1 MFSRNI
7 TSDSNTISDFD
18 YKITLAGNPNVG
30 KSTIF
35 NQLTGLKQHT
45 GNWTGKTVECSSGS
59 YIYNDKKFKVTDLP
73 GTYSINAFSEEE
85 RLAKEFLMKEETDCI
100 VIVADSNILERN
112 LVLALQ
118 ILSFKSKA
126 VLCLNLSDEADKNGI
141 HIDVDELSLNL
152 GIPVVCTSAV
162 KRNSL
167 KQLKETV
174 FDVCSGKIK
183 CFRVN
188 RNFENINIFDEDNR
202 ENNTFALANLSKEIC
217 SKVISK
223 NKKSQV
229 VSRNRKLDKI
239 LTSKITGI
247 PIMLLLFGLLFWITA
262 VGANYPSEWL
272 SSLFALLKEN
282 LYTLFEYF
290 KMPEFFTG
298 LIIDGVYTTLTWVVS
313 VMLPPMA
320 IFFPLFSIIEDSGYL
335 PRIAFNLD
343 RFFSK
348 FGAHGK
354 QSLTM
359 AMGIGCNACGVTGC
373 RIIESPQEKKI
384 AFLTNNFMPC
394 NGRIPMLIALIIMF
408 FAGSGFGFFSS
419 VKVAVILLSIIVMC
433 VIMTLAVSKIL
444 SMTVAKGESSSFVL
458 ELPPYRKPQI
468 IKTIIRSILD
478 RTVFVLAR
486 AIAVAAPAGA
496 IIWLVANIYIG
507 DKSVLAY
514 CTEFF
519 DPFGRLIGVDGVIIM
534 AFILG
539 FPANETVIPIIIMSY
554 MSGGTL
560 VEYSSYEQLLNLFT
574 LNGWNVITAV
584 CTAILCVLH
593 YPCSTTCIT
602 IYKET
607 KSLKLTLL
615 SMAIPTLIGIVLCFI
630 TANAMR
636 IFI

>member
-85 RLAKEFLMKEETDCI
+85 RLAKEFLLKEETDCI

-272 SSLFALLKEN
+272 SSLFAVFKEN

-384 AFLTNNFMPC
+384 AILTNNFMPC

>member
-298 LIIDGVYTTLTWVVS
+298 LIIDGIYTTLTWVVS

-384 AFLTNNFMPC
+384 AILTNNFMPC

-408 FAGSGFGFFSS
+408 FAGSGFGFLSS
-419 VKVAVILLSIIVMC
+419 LKIAAILLSIIVMC

-607 KSLKLTLL
+607 KSIKQTLL
-615 SMAIPTLIGIVLCFI
+615 AMAIPTLIGIVLCFI

>member
-7 TSDSNTISDFD
+7 TSVSNTISDFD

-85 RLAKEFLMKEETDCI
+85 RLAKEFLLKEETDCI

-272 SSLFALLKEN
+272 SSLFAVFKEN

-408 FAGSGFGFFSS
+408 FAGSGFGFLSS
-419 VKVAVILLSIIVMC
+419 LKIAAILLSIIVMC

-607 KSLKLTLL
+607 KSIKQTLL
-615 SMAIPTLIGIVLCFI
+615 AMAIPTQIGIVLCFI

>member
-408 FAGSGFGFFSS
+408 FAGSGFGFLSS
-419 VKVAVILLSIIVMC
+419 LKIAAILLSIIVMC

-607 KSLKLTLL
+607 KSIKQTLL
-615 SMAIPTLIGIVLCFI
+615 AMAIPTLIGIVLCFI

>member
-272 SSLFALLKEN
+272 SSLFAVFKEN

-298 LIIDGVYTTLTWVVS
+298 LIMDGVYTTLTWVVS

-384 AFLTNNFMPC
+384 AILTNNFMPC

-607 KSLKLTLL
+607 KSIKQTLL
-615 SMAIPTLIGIVLCFI
+615 AMAIPTLIGIVLCFI

>member
-408 FAGSGFGFFSS
+408 FAGSGFGFLSS
-419 VKVAVILLSIIVMC
+419 LKIAAILLSIIVMC

-519 DPFGRLIGVDGVIIM
+519 DPFGRLIGVDGVLIM

-607 KSLKLTLL
+607 KSIKQTLL
-615 SMAIPTLIGIVLCFI
+615 AMAIPTLIGIVLCFI

>member
-1 MFSRNI
+1 M
-7 TSDSNTISDFD
+7 
-18 YKITLAGNPNVG
+18 
-30 KSTIF
+30 
-35 NQLTGLKQHT
+35 
-45 GNWTGKTVECSSGS
+45 
-59 YIYNDKKFKVTDLP
+59 
-73 GTYSINAFSEEE
+73 
-85 RLAKEFLMKEETDCI
+85 
-100 VIVADSNILERN
+100 
-112 LVLALQ
+112 
-118 ILSFKSKA
+118 
-126 VLCLNLSDEADKNGI
+126 
-141 HIDVDELSLNL
+141 
-152 GIPVVCTSAV
+152 
-162 KRNSL
+162 
-167 KQLKETV
+167 
-174 FDVCSGKIK
+174 
-183 CFRVN
+183 N

-408 FAGSGFGFFSS
+408 FAGSGFGFLSS
-419 VKVAVILLSIIVMC
+419 LKIAAILLSIIVMC

-607 KSLKLTLL
+607 KSIKQTLL
-615 SMAIPTLIGIVLCFI
+615 AMAIPTQIGIVLCFI

>member
-1 MFSRNI
+1 M
-7 TSDSNTISDFD
+7 
-18 YKITLAGNPNVG
+18 L
-30 KSTIF
+30 
-35 NQLTGLKQHT
+35 
-45 GNWTGKTVECSSGS
+45 
-59 YIYNDKKFKVTDLP
+59 
-73 GTYSINAFSEEE
+73 
-85 RLAKEFLMKEETDCI
+85 KEETDCI

-272 SSLFALLKEN
+272 SSLFAVFKEN

-384 AFLTNNFMPC
+384 AILTNNFMPC

-607 KSLKLTLL
+607 KSIKQTLL
-615 SMAIPTLIGIVLCFI
+615 AMAIPTLIGIVLCFI

>member
-1 MFSRNI
+1 
-7 TSDSNTISDFD
+7 
-18 YKITLAGNPNVG
+18 
-30 KSTIF
+30 
-35 NQLTGLKQHT
+35 
-45 GNWTGKTVECSSGS
+45 
-59 YIYNDKKFKVTDLP
+59 
-73 GTYSINAFSEEE
+73 
-85 RLAKEFLMKEETDCI
+85 
-100 VIVADSNILERN
+100 
-112 LVLALQ
+112 
-118 ILSFKSKA
+118 
-126 VLCLNLSDEADKNGI
+126 
-141 HIDVDELSLNL
+141 
-152 GIPVVCTSAV
+152 
-162 KRNSL
+162 
-167 KQLKETV
+167 
-174 FDVCSGKIK
+174 
-183 CFRVN
+183 
-188 RNFENINIFDEDNR
+188 
-202 ENNTFALANLSKEIC
+202 
-217 SKVISK
+217 
-223 NKKSQV
+223 
-229 VSRNRKLDKI
+229 
-239 LTSKITGI
+239 
-247 PIMLLLFGLLFWITA
+247 
-262 VGANYPSEWL
+262 
-272 SSLFALLKEN
+272 
-282 LYTLFEYF
+282 
-290 KMPEFFTG
+290 
-298 LIIDGVYTTLTWVVS
+298 
-313 VMLPPMA
+313 
-320 IFFPLFSIIEDSGYL
+320 
-335 PRIAFNLD
+335 
-343 RFFSK
+343 
-348 FGAHGK
+348 
-354 QSLTM
+354 
-359 AMGIGCNACGVTGC
+359 
-373 RIIESPQEKKI
+373 
-384 AFLTNNFMPC
+384 
-394 NGRIPMLIALIIMF
+394 
-408 FAGSGFGFFSS
+408 
-419 VKVAVILLSIIVMC
+419 MC

-607 KSLKLTLL
+607 KSIKQTLL
-615 SMAIPTLIGIVLCFI
+615 AMAIPTLIGIVLCFI

>member
-85 RLAKEFLMKEETDCI
+85 RLAKEFLLKEETDCI

-272 SSLFALLKEN
+272 SSLFAVFKEN

-384 AFLTNNFMPC
+384 AILTNNFMPC

-630 TANAMR
+630 IANAMR

>member
-85 RLAKEFLMKEETDCI
+85 RLAKEFLLKEETDCI

-272 SSLFALLKEN
+272 SSLFAVFKEN

-384 AFLTNNFMPC
+384 AILTNNFMPC

-408 FAGSGFGFFSS
+408 FAGSGFGFFSL

-607 KSLKLTLL
+607 KSIKQTLL
-615 SMAIPTLIGIVLCFI
+615 AMAIPTLIGIVLCFI

>member
-85 RLAKEFLMKEETDCI
+85 RLAKEFLLKEETDCI

-408 FAGSGFGFFSS
+408 FAGSGFGFLSS
-419 VKVAVILLSIIVMC
+419 LKIAAILLSIIVMC

-607 KSLKLTLL
+607 KSIKQTLL
-615 SMAIPTLIGIVLCFI
+615 AMAIPTLIGIVLCFI

>member
-272 SSLFALLKEN
+272 SSLFAVFKEN

-298 LIIDGVYTTLTWVVS
+298 LIMDGVYTTLTWVVS

-384 AFLTNNFMPC
+384 AILTNNFMPC

-519 DPFGRLIGVDGVIIM
+519 DPFGCLIGVDGVIIM

-607 KSLKLTLL
+607 KSIKQTLL
-615 SMAIPTLIGIVLCFI
+615 AMAIPTQIGIVLCFI

>member
-7 TSDSNTISDFD
+7 TSVSNTISDFD

-272 SSLFALLKEN
+272 SSLFAVFKEN

-384 AFLTNNFMPC
+384 AILTNNFMPC

>member
-85 RLAKEFLMKEETDCI
+85 RLAKEFLLKEETDCI

-408 FAGSGFGFFSS
+408 FAGSGFGFLSS
-419 VKVAVILLSIIVMC
+419 LKIAAILLSIIVMC

-607 KSLKLTLL
+607 KSIKQTLL
-615 SMAIPTLIGIVLCFI
+615 AMAIPTQIGIVLCFI

>member
-272 SSLFALLKEN
+272 SSLFAVFKEN

-408 FAGSGFGFFSS
+408 FAGSGFGFLSS
-419 VKVAVILLSIIVMC
+419 LKIAAILLSIIVMC

-607 KSLKLTLL
+607 KSIKQTLL
-615 SMAIPTLIGIVLCFI
+615 AMAIPTLIGIVLCFI